1 MTNRQPAYQP
11 STTDSSRPRLR
22 NSLRNSQRNSLGN
35 SLGANRGRGPGGR
48 AASAAALLGVLA
60 LTACGSGSGGAAG
73 ATAGEKVDGGTIRY
87 AHLQEPPCIYGGWV
101 QQAYL
106 SRQVLD
112 SLVSQTEDGS
122 IVPWLAEEW
131 SVSEDQLTWT
141 FKLKEGV
148 KFTDGTPVD
157 AQAVSDNFDYWT
169 SGGNGTVQAYIQEYY
184 ESSKAVDAGTLEV
197 KLSAPYSPLLSA
209 LSQGYFG
216 IQSAAALEERT
227 EQQNCEA
234 PIGSGPFTVGE
245 WKRGESVTFN
255 QNPDYNSAP
264 QNAKHQGPAYVD
276 SVVWSFV
283 QDNTSRF
290 GSLASGESDAIGEVP
305 TVDFETAKSQFQ
317 VQQYITPG
325 RPVTLSLNTVEGPFA
340 DTKVRQAFAY
350 SADRKAVVD
359 SAFLG
364 VVPFEPNG
372 TVSQSTPGYNTD
384 IADDYPF
391 DQAKANA
398 LLDDAGWTQRN
409 ADGVRTKDGQ
419 ELAVDIAFGLN
430 SIVTTEGATA
440 LQNLQEQVK
449 PVGFKVNLVPV
460 TQADLFGGTY
470 STPDSYDAQLGYW
483 TSPTAGILYINFRQN
498 TAKNPNYANTAFYN
512 NAEIEDLILKANSA
526 ASPEE
531 ANTFYAQAQQR
542 LSDEAVAVGLYTQT
556 STVATSQNLQDVW
569 LEASQGEPVFHDAFF
584 TE

>member
-1 MTNRQPAYQP
+1 M
-11 STTDSSRPRLR
+11 
-22 NSLRNSQRNSLGN
+22 
-35 SLGANRGRGPGGR
+35 
-48 AASAAALLGVLA
+48 LA
-60 LTACGSGSGGAAG
+60 LRCGSGSGGAAG
-73 ATAGEKVDGGTIRY
+73 AAGGEKVDGGTIRY

-112 SLVSQTEDGS
+112 SLVSQTEDGG

-141 FKLKEGV
+141 FKLKQGV

-184 ESSKAVDAGTLEV
+184 ESQQGRGRQHTGSEAVRAVL
-197 KLSAPYSPLLSA
+197 
-209 LSQGYFG
+209 
-216 IQSAAALEERT
+216 AAALRAQPGLLRHPIRRRPEGARPSSRT
-227 EQQNCEA
+227 ARPPSA
-234 PIGSGPFTVGE
+234 PGHSRWASGSAANPSRSRRT
-245 WKRGESVTFN
+245 
-255 QNPDYNSAP
+255 PDYNSAP

-325 RPVTLSLNTVEGPFA
+325 RPVTLSLNTVEGPFT

-372 TVSQSTPGYNTD
+372 TVSQSTPGYNAD

-398 LLDDAGWTQRN
+398 LLDEAGWTDRN
-409 ADGVRTKDGQ
+409 VDGVRTNGQ
-419 ELAVDIAFGLN
+419 ELAIDIVFGLN

-460 TQADLFGGTY
+460 TQADLFGGAYPLRIAMTPSWAIGPAPPPGIS
-470 STPDSYDAQLGYW
+470 STS
-483 TSPTAGILYINFRQN
+483 TSGRTPPRTRTTRTRRSADRCG
-498 TAKNPNYANTAFYN
+498 K
-512 NAEIEDLILKANSA
+512 IEHLIRKASSA
-526 ASPEE
+526 PSTEE
-531 ANTFYAQAQQR
+531 ANTFLTAQAQQR
-542 LSDEAVAVGLYTQT
+542 LSPRGGGCGPRHEQT
-556 STVATSQNLQDVW
+556 STVARPAETCSTSGW
-569 LEASQGEPVFHDAFF
+569 RPRRAEPVFHDAFF
-584 TE
+584 TD